1 MIPQKLSKAILVVKH
16 LFFFPGSLCE
26 GANSPIAAPTV
37 QLNLSHAT
45 HSDRAACCLRLRSR
59 MFLWHKIVP
68 CPVYSPSLQTLGDL
82 WGLSVWLVLS
92 ALQHGGHAKVMCA
105 GFNSQKK
112 IWVMALYGE
121 EQVVLFLWKHSVYM
135 WNFRALCG
143 IYLRNTVYFKSDLC

>member
-16 LFFFPGSLCE
+16 LFFFLAVYVREQTHPLQLLLYSLTFRM
-26 GANSPIAAPTV
+26 PHTV
-37 QLNLSHAT
+37 
-45 HSDRAACCLRLRSR
+45 DRAACCLRLRSR

-121 EQVVLFLWKHSVYM
+121 E
-135 WNFRALCG
+135 
-143 IYLRNTVYFKSDLC
+143 